1 MPPGVGPCSWS
12 RRGGAGSWMLSFP
25 PPLSPSSSFSFAAV
39 GEGEQKKNTISLFKP
54 KQTHSGL
61 RFNMNLWNA
70 GMMSGGRAP
79 LRRAGRRGGAVP
91 MGTAPLSST
100 PLLRRAH
107 GVRRN
112 FWTAPHGRPDSAVGS
127 PLPLHQPAWRL
138 SRLSRLALQRAWP
151 AD

>member
-1 MPPGVGPCSWS
+1 MPPGVGPYGGS
-12 RRGGAGSWMLSFP
+12 RQGGAGSWMLSFP

-79 LRRAGRRGGAVP
+79 LRLGGAVP
-91 MGTAPLSST
+91 MGTAPLSH
-100 PLLRRAH
+100 PRPCAH
-107 GVRRN
+107 GVRRS
-112 FWTAPHGRPDSAVGS
+112 FWTAPHGRTAG
-127 PLPLHQPAWRL
+127 L
-138 SRLSRLALQRAWP
+138 SRRLPAPPAPARRAVEQAIP
-151 AD
+151 SGSAEGVARVAAD